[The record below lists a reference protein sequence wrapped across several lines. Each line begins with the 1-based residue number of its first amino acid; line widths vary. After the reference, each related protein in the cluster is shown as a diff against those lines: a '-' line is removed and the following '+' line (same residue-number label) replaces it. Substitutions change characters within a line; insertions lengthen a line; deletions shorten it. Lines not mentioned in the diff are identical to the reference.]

1 VTIKRPQVLI
11 GEDEH
16 GTFPVTIGGLDGVVT
31 DENGEVIDTD
41 DGDETSKTQH

>member
-1 VTIKRPQVLI
+1 MAIKKPQELI

-16 GTFPVTIGGLDGVVT
+16 GTFPVTIGGLAGVVT
-31 DENGEVIDTD
+31 DENGEVLDTD